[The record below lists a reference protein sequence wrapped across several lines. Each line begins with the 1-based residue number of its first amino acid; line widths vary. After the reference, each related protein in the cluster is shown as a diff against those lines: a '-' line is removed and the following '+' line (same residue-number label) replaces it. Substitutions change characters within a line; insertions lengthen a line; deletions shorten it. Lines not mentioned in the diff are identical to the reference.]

1 MVLGFVDHILDSIV
15 APAAAAAVDAV
26 PVVVVAVVDT
36 VVQLAVQ
43 SPVVLVA
50 GIPGLIADNSDSV
63 DSAVVD
69 TVDFVAAD
77 LDNRAAVAV
86 ACAVPGSAYHL
97 ARYYQRLDCPPRL
110 PSPSP
115 ENEMYHVLPIT
126 KFDFSN
132 IYSERKMFF
141 HAHYNFL
148 HKHLFFFFMSLTIFY

>member
-50 GIPGLIADNSDSV
+50 GIPDLIADNSDSV

-69 TVDFVAAD
+69 TVDFAVAD

-86 ACAVPGSAYHL
+86 ACVVPEPAYHL
-97 ARYYQRLDCPPRL
+97 ASYYQRLDCPRL

-115 ENEMYHVLPIT
+115 VVEGGVEGALAGGHP
-126 KFDFSN
+126 
-132 IYSERKMFF
+132 
-141 HAHYNFL
+141 
-148 HKHLFFFFMSLTIFY
+148 